1 MIILQFF
8 MEYVLNMR
16 GEYKKNPTKSLKDI
30 VNKSFCFNTQS
41 KKKSE
46 IWLFVIYKES
56 AEASAKK

>member
-8 MEYVLNMR
+8 MELLNMR
-16 GEYKKNPTKSLKDI
+16 GEYKKKTTKSLKDI